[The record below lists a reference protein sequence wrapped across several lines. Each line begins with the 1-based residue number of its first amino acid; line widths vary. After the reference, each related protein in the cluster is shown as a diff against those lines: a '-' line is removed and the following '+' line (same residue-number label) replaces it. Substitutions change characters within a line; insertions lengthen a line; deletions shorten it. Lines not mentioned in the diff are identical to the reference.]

1 MQSDGSFTI
10 EDVPAGVY
18 KLVVSLRERLGDWTE
33 PLVPVNPNGDPPLQP
48 PVGVFPLGKLV
59 AALEKAVEV
68 PVNVQNDDNVPLDVG
83 TLEMK
88 PVPSSLTSQTKK

>member
-10 EDVPAGVY
+10 EDVPAGIY
-18 KLVVSLRERLGDWTE
+18 KLGVTLREGQETS
-33 PLVPVNPNGDPPLQP
+33 PSAVS
-48 PVGVFPLGKLV
+48 VFPRGKLV

-68 PVNVQNDDNVPLDVG
+68 PVNVQNDDNAPLDVG